1 MQSPQK
7 YIFLTLRNKHYF
19 QWHIWLG
26 VNFGFF
32 WSFKDIL
39 PITLWYSCICDF
51 FFVQK
56 KLGFSNYEAYS
67 EIRLAHQNE
76 IETIQPDMLIT
87 VPSQRRVR
95 TLCLSLSFFSITSH
109 KAPQK
114 IFLPSLSFHRVMLLN
129 SAHGDPL
136 DTIQPRLPLINL
148 NSLNHTSK
156 YQRGL
161 GIAYC
166 WAFYC
171 YAFRQIIFSDVF
183 NPS

>member
-1 MQSPQK
+1 MVSSDLSRISSLLP
-7 YIFLTLRNKHYF
+7 Y
-19 QWHIWLG
+19 
-26 VNFGFF
+26 
-32 WSFKDIL
+32 DIRVFV
-39 PITLWYSCICDF
+39 I

-156 YQRGL
+156 YQGGRNSIL
-161 GIAYC
+161 LSILLLC
-166 WAFYC
+166 
-171 YAFRQIIFSDVF
+171 I
-183 NPS
+183 